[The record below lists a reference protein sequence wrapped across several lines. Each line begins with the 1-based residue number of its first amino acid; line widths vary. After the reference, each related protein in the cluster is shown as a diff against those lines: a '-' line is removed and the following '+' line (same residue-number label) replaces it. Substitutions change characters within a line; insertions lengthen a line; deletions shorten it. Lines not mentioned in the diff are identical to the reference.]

1 MVSTLCEKHGAAVMN
16 SLLHCQRVYPNHC
29 TLTCVM
35 RYVSFPFSFP
45 SALLHPRCYWL
56 RDRDLT
62 SGDDDLPVFRGVCE
76 GAAGHGDSVLL
87 GGHAYIGSHWLL
99 CTILGQCFKCVF
111 NFSTFMMM
119 TTRHSLVHMET
130 PCLLSPHYSPTACL
144 DNQTCMDSPSV
155 VACENSLF

>member
-16 SLLHCQRVYPNHC
+16 SLLH
-29 TLTCVM
+29 LLACVSQSLHADLCNKICL
-35 RYVSFPFSFP
+35 SFSLP
-45 SALLHPRCYWL
+45 SSLLHPRCYWL

-144 DNQTCMDSPSV
+144 DN
-155 VACENSLF
+155 